1 MTAGDKNQDD
11 LSNAK
16 RVLFVAGVA
25 QMIPSINLSIMYVVY
40 PEIQREFSDTSAGEL
55 SWILN
60 GYTIVAAATL
70 VLGGVL
76 ADRTGRKRALIVGS
90 AMSLVAVLIC
100 GAAPDA
106 TTLLIG
112 RIVLAL
118 AASLL
123 IPAATSLVLLAF
135 PATMSARAF
144 GVLSSF
150 GGVSAALGPSLGAVI
165 IAIGGWRW
173 AFFANVPLALI
184 TLVLG
189 PKVLTESRD
198 ERTRDMPDLIGAAML
213 MVGLTS
219 AILAVVQS
227 PEWGWGDIRTLSAL
241 TFGVVL
247 LALMVLRSL
256 HHPSPFIDVRMFR
269 YRNFALMNATSC
281 GFAVAWFGM
290 FFVLTQFLRNV
301 WDFEILKAG
310 LLVSPV
316 PFGAGV
322 LAPIG
327 GRVADR
333 VGYRPMLISGAFAFG
348 VGALWYIFVVTA
360 TPSVALWI
368 PGIVLIAIGTGLVF
382 PSVQGGTVVGMP
394 ADRYTIASGVNHTVQ
409 RIGAVVG
416 NAIAV
421 MFVASVGPEGAFD
434 RIFWIVFVCS
444 VLMVPVALALKPGA
458 QSSTTRK

>member
-1 MTAGDKNQDD
+1 
-11 LSNAK
+11 
-16 RVLFVAGVA
+16 
-25 QMIPSINLSIMYVVY
+25 MIPSINLSIMYVVY
-40 PEIQREFSDTSAGEL
+40 PEIQREFSHTSPGAL

-76 ADRTGRKRALIVGS
+76 ADRTGRKRALLVGS
-90 AMSLVAVLIC
+90 AVSLLAVVVC
-100 GAAPDA
+100 GSAPNA
-106 TTLLIG
+106 NTLLVG
-112 RIVLAL
+112 RVLLAF

-123 IPAATSLVLLAF
+123 IPASTSLVLRAF
-135 PATMSARAF
+135 PPHKSAMAF

-150 GGVSAALGPSLGAVI
+150 GGVSAAAGPSLGAFI
-165 IAIGGWRW
+165 IDLGGWRW
-173 AFFANVPLALI
+173 AFFANVPLALV
-184 TLVLG
+184 TLLVG
-189 PKVLTESRD
+189 PKVLKESRD
-198 ERTRDMPDLIGAAML
+198 ERTRDIPDLIGAAML

-227 PEWGWGDIRTLSAL
+227 PAWGWGDRRTLGAL
-241 TFGVVL
+241 SVGVVL
-247 LALMVLRSL
+247 LASMVLRSL
-256 HHPSPFIDVRMFR
+256 RHRSPFIDVRLFR

-290 FFVLTQFLRNV
+290 FFVLTQFLRNG
-301 WDFEILKAG
+301 WNFELLKAG

-333 VGYRPMLISGAFAFG
+333 VGYRPMMIAGAIAFG
-348 VGALWYIFVVTA
+348 LGALWYIFVVTA
-360 TPSVALWI
+360 TPSVARWM
-368 PGIVLIAIGTGLVF
+368 PGIILIAIGTGFVF

-394 ADRYTIASGVNHTVQ
+394 ADRYAIASGVNHTVQ
-409 RIGAVVG
+409 RVGAVVG

-421 MFVASVGPEGAFD
+421 MFVASVGPARAFD
-434 RIFWIVFVCS
+434 RFMWIVLACS
-444 VLMVPVALALKPGA
+444 ILMVPVALAMTPGS
-458 QSSTTRK
+458 QTSTTRK

>member
-1 MTAGDKNQDD
+1 MSGGQKSDDD
-11 LSNAK
+11 LSNAW

-40 PEIQREFSDTSAGEL
+40 PEVQREFSGTSAGAL
-55 SWILN
+55 SWVLN

-70 VLGGVL
+70 VLGGVV
-76 ADRTGRKRALIVGS
+76 ADRTGRKRALLAGS
-90 AMSLVAVLIC
+90 ALSLAAVLVC
-100 GAAPDA
+100 GSAPNA
-106 TTLLIG
+106 NTLLCG
-112 RIVLAL
+112 RILLAL

-123 IPAATSLVLLAF
+123 IPASTSLVLRAF
-135 PATMSARAF
+135 PPAKSAMAF
-144 GVLSSF
+144 GVLASF
-150 GGVSAALGPSLGAVI
+150 GGVSAAAGPSLGAFI
-165 IAIGGWRW
+165 IDLGGWRW

-184 TLVLG
+184 ALVLG

-198 ERTRDMPDLIGAAML
+198 ERTRDIPDLIGAAML

-219 AILAVVQS
+219 TILAVVQS
-227 PEWGWGDIRTLSAL
+227 PAWGWGDTRTIGAL
-241 TFGVVL
+241 TAGLTL

-256 HHPSPFIDVRMFR
+256 HHRAPFIE
-269 YRNFALMNATSC
+269 

-290 FFVLTQFLRNV
+290 FFVLTQFLRNA
-301 WDFEILKAG
+301 WDFGLLKAG

-327 GRVADR
+327 GRIADR
-333 VGYRPMLISGAFAFG
+333 VGYRPMLIAGAVSFG
-348 VGALWYIFVVTA
+348 MGALWYVYVVSD
-360 TPSVALWI
+360 TPSVARWI
-368 PGIVLIAIGTGLVF
+368 PGIILIAVGTGFVF

-394 ADRYTIASGVNHTVQ
+394 SDRYAIASGVNHTVQ

-421 MFVASVGPEGAFD
+421 MFVASVGPARAFD
-434 RIFWIVFVCS
+434 RFMWIVLVC
-444 VLMVPVALALKPGA
+444 
-458 QSSTTRK
+458 

>member
-1 MTAGDKNQDD
+1 
-11 LSNAK
+11 
-16 RVLFVAGVA
+16 
-25 QMIPSINLSIMYVVY
+25 MIPSINLSIMYVVY
-40 PEIQREFSDTSAGEL
+40 PEIQREFIHTSPGAL

-76 ADRTGRKRALIVGS
+76 ADRTGRKRALLAGTALSLVSVVVCGS
-90 AMSLVAVLIC
+90 APNAN
-100 GAAPDA
+100 
-106 TTLLIG
+106 TLLVG
-112 RIVLAL
+112 RVLLAF

-123 IPAATSLVLLAF
+123 IPASTSLVLRAF
-135 PATMSARAF
+135 PPEKSAMAF

-150 GGVSAALGPSLGAVI
+150 GGVSAAAGPSLGAFI
-165 IAIGGWRW
+165 IDLGGWRW
-173 AFFANVPLALI
+173 AFFANVPLALAA
-184 TLVLG
+184 LVLG

-198 ERTRDMPDLIGAAML
+198 ERTRDIPDLIGAAML

-219 AILAVVQS
+219 TILAVVQS
-227 PEWGWGDIRTLSAL
+227 PAWGWGDRRTLGAL
-241 TFGVVL
+241 AAGLVL
-247 LALMVLRSL
+247 LASMVLRSL
-256 HHPSPFIDVRMFR
+256 RHKAPFIDVRLFR

-290 FFVLTQFLRNV
+290 FFVLTQFLRNG
-301 WDFEILKAG
+301 WNFELLKAG

-333 VGYRPMLISGAFAFG
+333 VGYRPMMIAGAISFG
-348 VGALWYIFVVTA
+348 LGALWYIFVVSA
-360 TPSVALWI
+360 TPSVARWM
-368 PGIVLIAIGTGLVF
+368 PGIILIAIGTGFVF

-394 ADRYTIASGVNHTVQ
+394 PERYAIASGVNHTVQ
-409 RIGAVVG
+409 RVGAVVG

-421 MFVASVGPEGAFD
+421 MFVASVGPAHAFD
-434 RIFWIVFVCS
+434 RFMWIVLVCS
-444 VLMVPVALALKPGA
+444 VLMVPVALAMTPGS
-458 QSSTTRK
+458 QTSTTRK

>member
-1 MTAGDKNQDD
+1 
-11 LSNAK
+11 
-16 RVLFVAGVA
+16 
-25 QMIPSINLSIMYVVY
+25 MIPSINLSIMYVVY
-40 PEIQREFSDTSAGEL
+40 PELQREFTDTSAGAL

-76 ADRTGRKRALIVGS
+76 ADRTGRKRALLVGS
-90 AMSLVAVLIC
+90 GVSLVSVVVC
-100 GAAPDA
+100 GSAPNA
-106 TTLLIG
+106 NTLLIG
-112 RIVLAL
+112 RVLLAF
-118 AASLL
+118 AASLI
-123 IPAATSLVLLAF
+123 IPASTSLVLRAF
-135 PATMSARAF
+135 PPHRSAMAF

-150 GGVSAALGPSLGAVI
+150 GGVSAAAGPSLGAFI
-165 IAIGGWRW
+165 IDLGGWRW
-173 AFFANVPLALI
+173 AFFANIPLALA

-198 ERTRDMPDLIGAAML
+198 ERTRDIPDLIGAAML

-219 AILAVVQS
+219 TILAVVQS
-227 PEWGWGDIRTLSAL
+227 PAWGWGDRRTLGAL
-241 TFGVVL
+241 IVGLVL
-247 LALMVLRSL
+247 LTSMVLRSL
-256 HHPSPFIDVRMFR
+256 GHRAPFIDVRLFR

-290 FFVLTQFLRNV
+290 FFVLTQFLRNG
-301 WDFEILKAG
+301 WNFELLKAG

-333 VGYRPMLISGAFAFG
+333 VGYRPMMIAGAISFG
-348 VGALWYIFVVTA
+348 LGALWYIFVVSA
-360 TPSVALWI
+360 TPSVARWM
-368 PGIVLIAIGTGLVF
+368 PGIILIAIGTGFVF

-394 ADRYTIASGVNHTVQ
+394 SERYAIASGVNHTVQ
-409 RIGAVVG
+409 RVGAVVG

-421 MFVASVGPEGAFD
+421 MFVASVGPAHAFD
-434 RIFWIVFVCS
+434 RFMWIVLVCS
-444 VLMVPVALALKPGA
+444 VLMVPVALAMTPGS
-458 QSSTTRK
+458 QTSTTRK

>member
-1 MTAGDKNQDD
+1 MSGGQKSDDD
-11 LSNAK
+11 LSNAW

-40 PEIQREFSDTSAGEL
+40 PEVQREFSGTSAGAL
-55 SWILN
+55 SWVLN

-70 VLGGVL
+70 VLGGVV
-76 ADRTGRKRALIVGS
+76 ADRTGRKRALLAGS
-90 AMSLVAVLIC
+90 ALSLAAVLVC
-100 GAAPDA
+100 GSAPNA
-106 TTLLIG
+106 NTLLCG
-112 RIVLAL
+112 RILLAL

-123 IPAATSLVLLAF
+123 IPASTSLVLRAF
-135 PATMSARAF
+135 PPAKSAMAF
-144 GVLSSF
+144 GVLASF
-150 GGVSAALGPSLGAVI
+150 GGVSAAAGPSLGAFI
-165 IAIGGWRW
+165 IDLGGWRW

-184 TLVLG
+184 ALVLG

-198 ERTRDMPDLIGAAML
+198 ERTRDIPDLIGAAML

-219 AILAVVQS
+219 TILAVVQS
-227 PEWGWGDIRTLSAL
+227 PAWGWGDTRTIGAL
-241 TFGVVL
+241 TAGLAL

-256 HHPSPFIDVRMFR
+256 HHRAPFIEVRLFR

-290 FFVLTQFLRNV
+290 FFVLTQFLRNA
-301 WDFEILKAG
+301 WDFGLLKAG

-327 GRVADR
+327 GRIADR
-333 VGYRPMLISGAFAFG
+333 VGYRPMLIAGAVSFG
-348 VGALWYIFVVTA
+348 LGALWYIYVVSD
-360 TPSVALWI
+360 TPSVARWI
-368 PGIVLIAIGTGLVF
+368 PGIILIAVGTGFVF

-394 ADRYTIASGVNHTVQ
+394 SDRYAIASGVNHTVQ

-421 MFVASVGPEGAFD
+421 MFVASVGPARAFD
-434 RIFWIVFVCS
+434 RFMWIVLVCG
-444 VLMVPVALALKPGA
+444 VLMVPVALAMTPGS
-458 QSSTTRK
+458 QSSMTRK